1 MREQLCGRAAAAPFC
16 AEMPLGSG
24 FRSGE
29 QSNAGTISRYFE
41 QCEAERVLLAA
52 KYSADQ
58 PFLVL
63 RKPITSSVFDD
74 FEVVRS
80 EYRLRRK
87 AGHART
93 ANPVTAVAL
102 ASSSI
107 GLANN
112 H

>member
-1 MREQLCGRAAAAPFC
+1 MLEQLRGRAAAVPFC

-24 FRSGE
+24 FRSEE
-29 QSNAGTISRYFE
+29 QPNAGAISCHFK
-41 QCEAERVLLAA
+41 QCEAKGVLLTA

-63 RKPITSSVFDD
+63 CKPITSRVLDD
-74 FEVVRS
+74 FEVVRG

-102 ASSSI
+102 SSSSI
-107 GLANN
+107 GLAKN